1 MTDTPDMR
9 HIVVTWDLDEGT
21 GLAIRYG
28 EMSPYRASQL
38 LRLASLIVAEH
49 ANLLDE
55 FDDDEEDE
63 DEVVFADDEEDDEE
77 EDEE

>member
-49 ANLLDE
+49 ASLLDE

-63 DEVVFADDEEDDEE
+63 HELEIADDEGDDEE